1 MHVSEC
7 VIRKERKT
15 KHGGGGRK
23 VKRTWGRRRKESKI
37 EYNIIEL
44 EASPKK
50 IVSSAYC
57 NKLILISELAI
68 LKPLYRFAASA
79 VLIRPFNA
87 SATILNKKGA
97 RGSPC
102 LRPL

>member
-15 KHGGGGRK
+15 KQGGGGRK

-44 EASPKK
+44 EASH
-50 IVSSAYC
+50 
-57 NKLILISELAI
+57 
-68 LKPLYRFAASA
+68 
-79 VLIRPFNA
+79 
-87 SATILNKKGA
+87 LN
-97 RGSPC
+97 
-102 LRPL
+102 